1 MNKTFIKE
9 MLTGIGNVVSSK
21 RVALF
26 IFIFAFLGENVM
38 WYFFA
43 KPPNPTLGDE
53 LFYTLTG
60 LIVAVFGER
69 AIPLLRKAKDAL
81 PPDPPEDNK

>member
-1 MNKTFIKE
+1 MNKNFIRE
-9 MLTGIGNVVSSK
+9 MFTGIGNAVSSK

-38 WYFFA
+38 WYAFGKA
-43 KPPNPTLGDE
+43 PNPTLGDE

-69 AIPLLRKAKDAL
+69 ALPLLRKVKDQL
-81 PPDPPEDNK
+81 PPDPPPDPK